1 MRADPEVTLFHSPQT
16 RSTGALI
23 LLEELHAPCTLQ
35 SLDLRGRDMG
45 GRDMGGRDMG
55 GRDMGGRD
63 MGGRQEQRQPA
74 FLPINPV
81 PVSNR
86 PSSIAP

>member
-45 GRDMGGRDMG
+45 GRDMGGR
-55 GRDMGGRD
+55 
-63 MGGRQEQRQPA
+63 QEQRQPA